1 MSWSPDP
8 AWVAVPGR
16 HGPATVGIWTHDDRV
31 IKRVSPGEEEWAPAH
46 VGYWRREAE
55 VARNPFMVDG
65 PGVFPTGF
73 HSVEEDA
80 EGITIVSQYV
90 EGTAPTSLQV
100 VAALG
105 RFARAPF
112 TEAPWCARDVLAT
125 RLAMVENRGGWRA
138 LASTDLGPLS
148 QIVWQLRGQLM
159 DRLAQA
165 PQGRMHGD
173 ATPANFLAQ
182 RDGGVVA
189 IDWQC
194 FGVGPVGSDLGY
206 WALSAREDF
215 GVLLDV
221 YAGDHPWR
229 SKIEDVARIMIAFTI
244 LSRADLAL
252 GQLEHAGVDE
262 GAVPQHPRVAPH
274 LRALQRHLACIESLL
289 D

>member
-1 MSWSPDP
+1 
-8 AWVAVPGR
+8 
-16 HGPATVGIWTHDDRV
+16 
-31 IKRVSPGEEEWAPAH
+31 
-46 VGYWRREAE
+46 
-55 VARNPFMVDG
+55 MVDG

-90 EGTAPTSLQV
+90 EGIAPTSLQV
-100 VAALG
+100 VDALG
-105 RFARAPF
+105 RFARAEF
-112 TEAPWCARDVLAT
+112 IQSPWCARDILAT
-125 RLAMVENRGGWRA
+125 RLAMVEKRGGWQA
-138 LASTDLGPLS
+138 LARSKLAPLS
-148 QIVWQLRGQLM
+148 QVVWQLRGQLM
-159 DRLAQA
+159 QRLDQA

-173 ATPANFLAQ
+173 ATPANFLTQ

-194 FGVGPVGSDLGY
+194 FGVGPIGSDLGY

-215 GVLLDV
+215 EVLLDV
-221 YAGDHPWR
+221 YAGDHPRR
-229 SKIEDVARIMIAFTI
+229 SQIEDVARIMIAFTI